1 MSQICE
7 AIAKQNEN
15 LKLVK
20 TLEEIY
26 QEILDYLKHEYHV
39 NDIEITLI
47 DIKNNSEEILY
58 KSAGILK
65 EEENTVFELIQ
76 SEQTKIKVIIATEDA
91 EFMNKN
97 KFIMNLALQA
107 FSQTLYN
114 KLLKDTLKD
123 LTLIDNVTGLY
134 NRHYLDNYA
143 NKILSLS
150 NREQKKIAFLKIGI
164 DQFKAVID
172 EFDYSVG
179 DRVLKVLADTLKET
193 VRTSDIVVK
202 IDADEF
208 LVILMNVINTDNA
221 IMISDKIINNFS
233 KEKVVVNDE
242 TKQALMKTICSGI
255 SIFPDDA
262 SNIDDIIR
270 KSDIALYEARNL
282 GRSKSFKFSEE
293 DTNTIDFF

>member
-76 SEQTKIKVIIATEDA
+76 SEQTKIKVIIATEDT